1 MLQSSTHSLLCACE
15 RGELYLSGSA
25 PLREK
30 TIENNMKL
38 YSYWR
43 STAAYR
49 VRIALNIKQ
58 LDCDV
63 VPVHLVKGGGEQL
76 MDEYKDINPQS
87 LVPTFM
93 TDTGDVLT
101 QSLAIVDYLDE
112 TFSEFSL
119 YPQNPIKKAQA
130 KAMALSIACDIHPLN
145 NLRVLKYLKNE
156 EWQQEQVDK
165 WYAHWI
171 HQGFT
176 AIEKQL
182 EDSAGMYCFGDE
194 VSVADIFLVE
204 QVYNA
209 NLFKIPLDNY
219 PQICI
224 INLHCLNQPA
234 FIDAMPENQTDC
246 DL

>member
-1 MLQSSTHSLLCACE
+1 
-15 RGELYLSGSA
+15 
-25 PLREK
+25 
-30 TIENNMKL
+30 MKL

-58 LDCDV
+58 LEYETIS
-63 VPVHLVKGGGEQL
+63 VHLVKGGGEQL
-76 MDEYKDINPQS
+76 KEDYKKVNPQS
-87 LVPTFM
+87 LLPALEN
-93 TDTGDVLT
+93 DDGDVIT
-101 QSLAIVDYLDE
+101 QSLAIIEYLDDA
-112 TFSEFSL
+112 FPKFSL
-119 YPQNPIKKAQA
+119 YPNTPVQKAKA

-145 NLRVLKYLKNE
+145 NLRVLKYLKSE
-156 EWQQEQVDK
+156 DWQQEQVDK

-171 HQGFT
+171 HQGFS

-182 EDSAGMYCFGDE
+182 EESSGLYCFGDE
-194 VSVADIFLVE
+194 VSVADIFLVA

-209 NLFKIPLDNY
+209 NRFNVCLDDY

-224 INLHCLNQPA
+224 INLHCLKQQA
-234 FIDAMPENQTDC
+234 FIEAMPENQVDC

>member
-1 MLQSSTHSLLCACE
+1 
-15 RGELYLSGSA
+15 
-25 PLREK
+25 
-30 TIENNMKL
+30 MKL

-58 LDCDV
+58 LDYEYKA
-63 VPVHLVKGGGEQL
+63 VHLVKDGGEQL
-76 MDEYKDINPQS
+76 KSAYQAINPLS
-87 LVPTFM
+87 LVPALETN
-93 TDTGDVLT
+93 DGHILT
-101 QSLAIVDYLDE
+101 QSLAIIDYLQE
-112 TFSEFSL
+112 AYPQNSL
-119 YPQNPIKKAQA
+119 YPDDVVLKAQA

-156 EWQQEQVDK
+156 SWQQGQVDR

-176 AIEKQL
+176 AIEHTLKT
-182 EDSAGMYCFGDE
+182 SAGNYCFADKA
-194 VSVADIFLVE
+194 SVADIFLVA

-209 NLFKIPLDNY
+209 NRFNIPLDNY
-219 PQICI
+219 PLISR
-224 INLHCLNQPA
+224 INNYCLQQKVFGDATPEQQP
-234 FIDAMPENQTDC
+234 DC